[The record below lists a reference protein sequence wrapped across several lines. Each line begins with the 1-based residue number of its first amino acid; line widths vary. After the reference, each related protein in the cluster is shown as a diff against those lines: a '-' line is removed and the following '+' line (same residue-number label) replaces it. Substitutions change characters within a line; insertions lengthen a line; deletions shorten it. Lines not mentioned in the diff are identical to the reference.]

1 MRVRIALV
9 LVVLSLVIGCEWVS
23 TAVNT
28 GIDVGVM
35 LAADRTIY
43 NVMDDYSIKSEITT
57 AFVDE
62 ALVLNISTDIY
73 QGMVMLTGTVRDEKD
88 KSKAEKLARR
98 VKGVREL
105 FNEIQVTTE
114 GSVTAAVADLIME
127 NKLKAKLVFAAG
139 LTSINFRWRAVNSV
153 IYFMGMAKS
162 REELDRVVT
171 LARMSGVSKIVTH
184 VFLTDQ
190 LAFEGAPIKPVE
202 ENVEK
207 EIVKTEK
214 KVATVESE
222 AATQSERLRPG
233 SVPIQWRNIV
243 VRAAHLH
250 ARIPADLRWGCRMG
264 SRGRTRFSR
273 ATGVEFL
280 A

>member
-1 MRVRIALV
+1 MRIRMAMVLALLG
-9 LVVLSLVIGCEWVS
+9 LVSGCEWIS

-28 GIDVGVM
+28 GIDFGVM
-35 LAADRTIY
+35 LAADRSVY
-43 NVMDDYSIKSEITT
+43 NVMDDYSIKSEITS

-73 QGMVMLTGTVRDEKD
+73 QGMVMLTGTVKDEKD
-88 KSKAEKLARR
+88 KSKAERLARR
-98 VKGVREL
+98 VRGVREL
-105 FNEIQVTTE
+105 FNEIQVTTD
-114 GSVTAAVADLIME
+114 GGVAATVKDLIME

-171 LARMSGVSKIVTH
+171 IARMSGVNKIVTH

-190 LAFEGAPIKPVE
+190 LAYEGAPKTAE

-207 EIVKTEK
+207 ELVTTEK
-214 KVATVESE
+214 KVANVESE
-222 AATQSERLRPG
+222 AAKKKTIENTSYEKKFARRLPPG
-233 SVPIQWRNIV
+233 VPPEIPTYYD
-243 VRAAHLH
+243 RAPDQLY
-250 ARIPADLRWGCRMG
+250 
-264 SRGRTRFSR
+264 
-273 ATGVEFL
+273 
-280 A
+280 

>member
-1 MRVRIALV
+1 VTELKIRSKIMVRIALV
-9 LVVLSLVIGCEWVS
+9 LTALGLMTGCEWVS

-28 GIDVGVM
+28 GIDFGVM

-43 NVMDDYSIKSEITT
+43 NVMDDYSIKSEITS

-62 ALVLNISTDIY
+62 ALVLSISTDIY

-114 GSVTAAVADLIME
+114 GGVTSAVADIIME

-190 LAFEGAPIKPVE
+190 LAFEGAPIEPVK

-207 EIVKTEK
+207 EVVTTEKEVMKTEK

-222 AATQSERLRPG
+222 AAKKKTIENTSYEKKFPRRLPPGVPPEMPTYYDRP
-233 SVPIQWRNIV
+233 IDQ
-243 VRAAHLH
+243 LY
-250 ARIPADLRWGCRMG
+250 
-264 SRGRTRFSR
+264 
-273 ATGVEFL
+273 
-280 A
+280 

>member
-1 MRVRIALV
+1 MRIQIAMVMAVLGLV
-9 LVVLSLVIGCEWVS
+9 SGCEWIS

-28 GIDVGVM
+28 GIDFGVM
-35 LAADRTIY
+35 LAADRSVY
-43 NVMDDYSIKSEITT
+43 NVMDDYSIKSEITS

-62 ALVLNISTDIY
+62 AIVLSISTDIY
-73 QGMVMLTGTVRDEKD
+73 QGMVMLTGTVKDEKD
-88 KSKAEKLARR
+88 KSKAERLARR

-105 FNEIQVTTE
+105 FNEIQVTTD
-114 GSVTAAVADLIME
+114 GGVTATVNDLIME

-162 REELDRVVT
+162 REELDRVVS

-190 LAFEGAPIKPVE
+190 LAYEGAPKTAE

-207 EIVKTEK
+207 ELVTTEK
-214 KVATVESE
+214 KVANVESE
-222 AATQSERLRPG
+222 AAKKKTIENTSYEKKFPRRLPPG
-233 SVPIQWRNIV
+233 VPPEMPTYYD
-243 VRAAHLH
+243 RAPDQLY
-250 ARIPADLRWGCRMG
+250 
-264 SRGRTRFSR
+264 
-273 ATGVEFL
+273 
-280 A
+280 

>member
-1 MRVRIALV
+1 VTELKIRSKIMRVRIALV
-9 LVVLSLVIGCEWVS
+9 LAALGLVTGCEWVS

-28 GIDVGVM
+28 GIDFGVM

-43 NVMDDYSIKSEITT
+43 NVMDDYSIKSEITS

-62 ALVLNISTDIY
+62 ALVLSISTDIY

-114 GSVTAAVADLIME
+114 GGVTSAVADLIME

-190 LAFEGAPIKPVE
+190 LAFEGAPIEPVQA
-202 ENVEK
+202 NVEK
-207 EIVKTEK
+207 EVITTEKEVMKTDK

-222 AATQSERLRPG
+222 AAKKKTIENTSYEKKFPRRLPPGVPPEMPTYYDRP
-233 SVPIQWRNIV
+233 IDQ
-243 VRAAHLH
+243 LY
-250 ARIPADLRWGCRMG
+250 
-264 SRGRTRFSR
+264 
-273 ATGVEFL
+273 
-280 A
+280 

>member
-1 MRVRIALV
+1 MRIRIAMVLAVLGLV
-9 LVVLSLVIGCEWVS
+9 SGCEWIS

-28 GIDVGVM
+28 GIDFGVM
-35 LAADRTIY
+35 LAADRSIY
-43 NVMDDYSIKSEITT
+43 NVMDDYSIKSEITS

-62 ALVLNISTDIY
+62 AIVLSISTDIY
-73 QGMVMLTGTVRDEKD
+73 QGMVMLTGTVKDEKD
-88 KSKAEKLARR
+88 KIKAERLARR

-114 GSVTAAVADLIME
+114 GGVAATVKDLIME

-190 LAFEGAPIKPVE
+190 LAYEGSPKAVE
-202 ENVEK
+202 ETVEK
-207 EIVKTEK
+207 ELVTTEK
-214 KVATVESE
+214 KVANVESE
-222 AATQSERLRPG
+222 AAKKKTIENTSYEKKFPRRLPPG
-233 SVPIQWRNIV
+233 VPPEMPTYYDRSPDQ
-243 VRAAHLH
+243 LY
-250 ARIPADLRWGCRMG
+250 
-264 SRGRTRFSR
+264 
-273 ATGVEFL
+273 
-280 A
+280 

>member
-1 MRVRIALV
+1 MRIPVALV
-9 LVVLSLVIGCEWVS
+9 LTCGLLAGCEWIT

-28 GIDVGVM
+28 SIDVGVM
-35 LAADRTIY
+35 LAADRSIY
-43 NVMDDYSIKSEITT
+43 NVMDDYSIKSEITS

-73 QGMVMLTGTVRDEKD
+73 QGMVMLTGTVKEERD
-88 KSKAEKLARR
+88 KSRAEKLVRQ

-114 GSVTAAVADLIME
+114 GGVGATVKDLVME

-162 REELDRVVT
+162 RDELDRVVT
-171 LARMSGVSKIVTH
+171 MARMDGVRKIVTH

-190 LAFEGAPIKPVE
+190 LVFEGAPTKPVE

-207 EIVKTEK
+207 ERVKTEK

-222 AATQSERLRPG
+222 SAKKKTVAEEKAYYEKTFPRRLPPGVPPEMPTYYDRP
-233 SVPIQWRNIV
+233 IDQ
-243 VRAAHLH
+243 LY
-250 ARIPADLRWGCRMG
+250 
-264 SRGRTRFSR
+264 
-273 ATGVEFL
+273 
-280 A
+280 

>member
-1 MRVRIALV
+1 MTQLKIRSGNMRVRIALV

-35 LAADRTIY
+35 LAVDRTIY

-190 LAFEGAPIKPVE
+190 LAFEGAPIKPAE

-222 AATQSERLRPG
+222 AAKKKTIENTSYEKKFPRRGPPGVPPEMPTYYDRPTD
-233 SVPIQWRNIV
+233 Q
-243 VRAAHLH
+243 LY
-250 ARIPADLRWGCRMG
+250 
-264 SRGRTRFSR
+264 
-273 ATGVEFL
+273 
-280 A
+280 

>member
-1 MRVRIALV
+1 MRVRIISV
-9 LVVLSLVIGCEWVS
+9 LAVLSLVTGCEWVS

-28 GIDVGVM
+28 GIDFGVM
-35 LAADRTIY
+35 LAADRTVY
-43 NVMDDYSIKSEITT
+43 NVMDDYSIKSEITS

-114 GSVTAAVADLIME
+114 GGVTSAVADLIME

-190 LAFEGAPIKPVE
+190 LAFEGAPIEPVQ

-207 EIVKTEK
+207 EVVTTEKEVMKTEK

-222 AATQSERLRPG
+222 AAKKKTIENTSYEKKFPRRLPPGVPPEMPTYYDRP
-233 SVPIQWRNIV
+233 IDQ
-243 VRAAHLH
+243 LY
-250 ARIPADLRWGCRMG
+250 
-264 SRGRTRFSR
+264 
-273 ATGVEFL
+273 
-280 A
+280 